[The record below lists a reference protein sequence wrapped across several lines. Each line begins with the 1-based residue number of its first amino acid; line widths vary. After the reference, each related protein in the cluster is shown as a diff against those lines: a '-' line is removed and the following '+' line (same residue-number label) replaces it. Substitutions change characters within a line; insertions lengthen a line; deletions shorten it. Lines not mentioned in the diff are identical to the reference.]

1 VTARPATEP
10 EISALSTAS
19 PFDVCGPLP
28 TGTTVLEASAG
39 TGKTFTIAA
48 LATRYVA
55 EGVADLAQLM
65 LVTFGRAATQELRQ
79 RVRERLSAT
88 ERALA
93 DPATARIS
101 EDALIA
107 SLAGVSDDEVRLRH
121 SRLVAALA
129 DFDAAT
135 IATTHGF
142 CQQMLAGLGVAADID
157 RDAVLLPDPTD
168 LVDEIVEDLYLAKYA
183 ASGAGEPAL
192 SIATARTIGRRA
204 VADRQAVLAPAD
216 APEGSEAATRFA
228 FARAVR
234 LEFDRRKRASRLLD
248 YDDLLIRLREAL
260 ADPAHGSAARQR
272 LRNRYRIVLV
282 DEFQDTDPVQW
293 EVLRLAFHGQVTLVL
308 IGDPKQAIYAF
319 RGADVVTYLDAA
331 GAAGASATLARNW
344 RSDQGLLDG
353 LAALFHGAA
362 LGDPRITVRDVD
374 AAHTTARLH
383 DSPGDAPVRIRV
395 VPRPPSGDVPKVG
408 PVRTCVAADVAREIV
423 VLLSCE
429 ATLTTR
435 SGQRA
440 VRPGDIAVLVRT
452 NDQAA
457 LVREALATAGV
468 PAVLS
473 GLTSVFTTAAA
484 DEWLTLL
491 LALEQPHRAGRVC
504 AAALT
509 DFLGWSATDLALHG
523 DAALDQLGPL
533 LRGWAD
539 VLARRGVAALLETMT
554 SAEMQRRILQ
564 RTSGERRL
572 TDLRHLGQALHAAA
586 LAGQLGIAALV
597 EWLQHR
603 MVDARDDTDE
613 ERSRRLESDADAV
626 QVATVHGSKG
636 LEFPIVYVPYAWDRW
651 RDTKPEIMLLHA
663 DDGTRT
669 LDVGGRG
676 GPQYAEHRT
685 RNAEEESGEDLR
697 LFYVA
702 MTRARCR
709 VVMWWAPATT
719 SAASAASRLLLG
731 DAAPGSLPPSQVKP
745 PSDEQVQATLTALAD
760 RSSGT
765 IVIEPAGD
773 GPVTRWQPRAEPSAD
788 LQAAPFGRH
797 LDMGWRRTSYTAL
810 TASAH
815 DPDPVEGVA
824 SEPEDP
830 DLQDEPAD
838 AAEPIF
844 PVQRAPLTDADAS
857 AREVLSPFQDL
868 PSGAAFGTLV
878 HGILERV
885 DTSAADLTAEI
896 RLRCTEAL
904 AARLSSI
911 DADVLSGALDA
922 VVRTPLG
929 AIAGQRSLGDI
940 PSSDRLAELEF
951 ELPLAGGDGAR
962 ASQRGATLGDIAA
975 LLKEYLPA
983 GDPLVP
989 YASRLADLDKYGTQR
1004 LRGYLTGSLDA
1015 VLRITGDTG
1024 RPQYVI
1030 VDYKTNWL
1038 GRGDGPLTAWHYRPS
1053 ALIDAV
1059 LDAHYPLQFL
1069 LYLVALHR
1077 YLRWRSR
1084 GYEPDRDLGGVLYLF
1099 LRGMCGP
1106 QTPVLDGQPAGIFG
1120 WRPPSGLV
1128 PRLSALLD
1136 GSGR

>member
-1 VTARPATEP
+1 MSTQLSAQPG
-10 EISALSTAS
+10 ISDPQ

-55 EGVADLAQLM
+55 EGIADLAQLM

-93 DPATARIS
+93 DPMTARNS
-101 EDALIA
+101 DDALIA
-107 SLAGVSDDEVRLRH
+107 SLSAVSDDEVHLRH

-142 CQQMLAGLGVAADID
+142 CQQMLAGLGVAADTD
-157 RDAVLLPDPTD
+157 RDAVLLPDPSD
-168 LVDEIVEDLYLAKYA
+168 LVEEIVEDLYLAKYA
-183 ASGAGEPAL
+183 AQGADEPVL
-192 SIATARTIGRRA
+192 SIATARTVGRRA
-204 VADRQAVLAPAD
+204 VADRQAILAPME
-216 APEGSEAATRFA
+216 APAGSEAATRYA

-234 LEFDRRKRASRLLD
+234 SEFDRRKRANRLLD
-248 YDDLLIRLREAL
+248 YDDLLVRLRDAL
-260 ADPAHGSAARQR
+260 ADPDHGEAARQR
-272 LRNRYRIVLV
+272 LRDRYRIVLV

-293 EVLRLAFHGQVTLVL
+293 EVLQLAFHGHVTLVL

-331 GAAGASATLARNW
+331 GAAGTSATLARNW
-344 RSDQGLLDG
+344 RSDSGLLDG
-353 LAALFHGAA
+353 LAVLFGGAA
-362 LGDPRITVRDVD
+362 LGDPRITVREVD
-374 AAHTTARLH
+374 AAHPEARLH
-383 DSPGDAPVRIRV
+383 DAPGAAPVRIRL
-395 VPRPPSGDVPKVG
+395 VPCPPDGEVPKVE
-408 PVRTCVAADVAREIV
+408 PVRRYVADDVARDIV
-423 VLLSCE
+423 ELLSSK
-429 ATLTTR
+429 ATLTAP
-435 SGQRA
+435 SGRRP
-440 VRPGDIAVLVRT
+440 VRPGDIAVLVRK

-457 LVREALATAGV
+457 LIRDALAAASV

-491 LALEQPHRAGRVC
+491 LALEQPHRAGRVR

-509 DFLGWSATDLALHG
+509 DFLGWSATDLALRG
-523 DAALDQLGPL
+523 DAALDELGPL

-539 VLARRGVAALLETMT
+539 VLARRGVAALMETMT
-554 SAEMQRRILQ
+554 SADMQSRVLQ
-564 RTSGERRL
+564 RASGERRL

-603 MVDARDDTDE
+603 MVEARDDTDE

-651 RDTKPEIMLLHA
+651 RDNRPEILLMHTE
-663 DDGTRT
+663 DGTRT

-676 GPQYAEHRT
+676 GPQYSEHRA

-702 MTRARCR
+702 MTRARSR
-709 VVMWWAPATT
+709 VVLWWAPATT
-719 SAASAASRLLLG
+719 SSASAASRLLLG
-731 DAAPGSLPPSQVKP
+731 GAPPGSLPPDSVKP
-745 PSDEQVQATLTALAD
+745 PLDEKVQAALSELAG
-760 RSSGT
+760 RSAGS
-765 IVIEPAGD
+765 IVVEAAVE
-773 GPVTRWQPRAEPSAD
+773 GPVPRWQPAAEPSVD
-788 LQAAPFGRH
+788 LRAAPFDRR
-797 LDMGWRRTSYTAL
+797 LDTWWRRTSYTAL
-810 TASAH
+810 TAAAH
-815 DPDPVEGVA
+815 DAAPTEGVA
-824 SEPEDP
+824 SEPEEP

-838 AAEPIF
+838 DGEPVWS
-844 PVQRAPLTDADAS
+844 PEPEPAS
-857 AREVLSPFQDL
+857 DTESNARDVRSPFEIL
-868 PSGAAFGTLV
+868 PAGAAFGTLV
-878 HGILERV
+878 HGVLEDV
-885 DTSAADLTAEI
+885 DTSAPDVTAEI

-904 AARLSSI
+904 AARLSDI
-911 DADVLSGALDA
+911 DPDVLGKALDA
-922 VVRTPLG
+922 VVRTSLG
-929 AIAGQRSLGDI
+929 PIGGNRSLADI
-940 PSSDRLAELEF
+940 PTRDRLAELEF
-951 ELPLAGGDGAR
+951 ELPLAGGDAAR
-962 ASQRGATLGDIAA
+962 SAKGATIRDIAV
-975 LLKEYLPA
+975 LLREHLPA
-983 GDPLVP
+983 GDVLLP
-989 YASRLADLDKYGTQR
+989 YTAMLDELGTQR

-1015 VLRITGDTG
+1015 VLRVPGAAG
-1024 RPQYVI
+1024 RPEYVI

-1038 GRGDGPLTAWHYRPS
+1038 GRGDGPLTAWHYRP
-1053 ALIDAV
+1053 DAMTDAM
-1059 LDAHYPLQFL
+1059 LAAHYPLQFL

-1084 GYEPDRDLGGVLYLF
+1084 GYDPDRDLGGVLYLF

-1106 QTPVLDGQPAGIFG
+1106 QTPVIDGQPCGVFG
-1120 WRPPSGLV
+1120 WRPPAGLV

-1136 GSGR
+1136 GGDS